1 MAVKTTY
8 GIQIDSTV
16 LRKHLQDFAL
26 VMGRE
31 LGDVVKNQAAL
42 WCRDMIDYTPPF
54 TSPGNGSDKGSFKIG
69 AEKVAGQIKSI
80 FKPII
85 SRTDSASPSEIA
97 AIGREDVFKMWTNG
111 IRTGKA
117 DDYLTRNHRKT
128 KWSKFQQNYGSSNLG
143 GTPRFTDRAGM
154 KAFHDSMRSNN
165 GRGAVKKSSINSG
178 NFIFVKDDS
187 DIKWYIKQKQKN
199 VGIMKSGYYFASEA
213 LKESVGFPAWVK
225 HSEGTNEKIAVN
237 EISKPMLPTVTV
249 GNKIGNITQKVSA
262 SRVNFVTRLR
272 AEKMRTQMKNE
283 LNRKKISLWDA
294 TMSGKISG
302 TASFFH

>member
-8 GIQIDSTV
+8 GQPIDTTA
-16 LRKHLQDFAL
+16 LTKHLQDFSR
-26 VMGRE
+26 VMGLE
-31 LGDVVKNQAAL
+31 LGKEVKHQAAL

-54 TSPGNGSDKGSFKIG
+54 TSPGNGSDKGSKSIGMDKI
-69 AEKVAGQIKSI
+69 AGQIKSI

-85 SRTDSASPSEIA
+85 SKTNSASPSEVA

-111 IRTGKA
+111 IKAGKA

-128 KWSKFQQNYGSSNLG
+128 KWSAFQQKYNSSSIG

-154 KAFHDSMRSNN
+154 KPFHDSLRTNN
-165 GRGAVKKSSINSG
+165 GRGYVKKSAINAG
-178 NFIFVKDDS
+178 NFIFVKDES
-187 DIKWYIKQKQKN
+187 DINWYIKQKQKN

-225 HSEGTNEKIAVN
+225 HSEGQSEKIAVN
-237 EISKPMLPTVTV
+237 DIAKPLQPTVIV
-249 GNKIGNITQKVSA
+249 GNRIGNITQKVSA
-262 SRVNFVTRLR
+262 SRVNYVTRLR

-283 LNRKKISLWDA
+283 LNRKKISLWQA
-294 TMSGKISG
+294 TLSGSISG
-302 TASFFH
+302 TASYFH